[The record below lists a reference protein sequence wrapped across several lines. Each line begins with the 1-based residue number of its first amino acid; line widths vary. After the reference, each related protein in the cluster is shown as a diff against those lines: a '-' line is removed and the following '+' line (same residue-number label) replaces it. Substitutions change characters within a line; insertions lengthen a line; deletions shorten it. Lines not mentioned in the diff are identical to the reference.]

1 MIVQSISL
9 VLPPATLT
17 LLTLPQK
24 IVGSVAA
31 TFVNAVMPVLVHQTT
46 ESPDG
51 ARKFMR
57 VLALVLGPL
66 GAIGVVVI
74 GFTAPRFVLP
84 ALIVALWLVASGS
97 AAVAQRWA
105 FRFLPPST
113 SRVTIVVV
121 PLIVVAVA
129 LSTLS
134 DGFNIIVLLCAYA
147 AVDAATSFLL
157 LATLRDRAMAG
168 LTGMITLALASIWI
182 LSLLG

>member
-1 MIVQSISL
+1 
-9 VLPPATLT
+9 
-17 LLTLPQK
+17 
-24 IVGSVAA
+24 
-31 TFVNAVMPVLVHQTT
+31 
-46 ESPDG
+46 
-51 ARKFMR
+51 
-57 VLALVLGPL
+57 
-66 GAIGVVVI
+66 
-74 GFTAPRFVLP
+74 
-84 ALIVALWLVASGS
+84 
-97 AAVAQRWA
+97 
-105 FRFLPPST
+105 
-113 SRVTIVVV
+113 VTIVVV